1 MQHLGSRHRI
11 GFFLGIVGL
20 ASMLGLSGC
29 GGGDPFERQ
38 PIQGSVNFEGK
49 PIQFGVIRF
58 EPADKEPTGTSAS
71 IRDGRFKIER
81 SAGVGPG
88 NYKVYVQAFD
98 KMDAGPA
105 GAFPGEE
112 GTPPQNILPEKFL
125 NEPAAKITISKV
137 ANDKPNEVSLDLK

>member
-1 MQHLGSRHRI
+1 MPQAESRHRT
-11 GFFLGIVGL
+11 GFLWAIVGIVSIL
-20 ASMLGLSGC
+20 SLSGC

-38 PIQGSVNFEGK
+38 PIQGNVNFEGK

-71 IRDGRFKIER
+71 IRDGKFKIDR

-88 NYKVYVQAFD
+88 NYKVFVQAFD
-98 KMDAGPA
+98 KMDEGPA

-137 ANDKPNEVSLDLK
+137 ANDKPNEVALDLK

>member
-1 MQHLGSRHRI
+1 MSLP
-11 GFFLGIVGL
+11 
-20 ASMLGLSGC
+20 GC
-29 GGGDPFERQ
+29 GGGDSFQRQ
-38 PIQGSVNFEGK
+38 PIQGSVKFEGK

-58 EPADKEPTGTSAS
+58 EPTQNEPTGTTTS
-71 IRDGRFKIER
+71 IRDGNFKIER

-88 NYKVYVQAFD
+88 QYNVYVQAFD

-137 ANDKPNEVSLDLK
+137 ANDKPNEVVLDLK